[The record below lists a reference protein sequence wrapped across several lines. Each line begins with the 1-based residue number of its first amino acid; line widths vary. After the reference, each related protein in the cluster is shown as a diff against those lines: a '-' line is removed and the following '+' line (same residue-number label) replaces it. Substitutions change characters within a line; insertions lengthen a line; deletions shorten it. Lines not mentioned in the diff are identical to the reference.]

1 MIKSSWVWK
10 RVLEG
15 QGRCRSNSALYKL
28 ASPEVTEHE
37 QSERSNCI
45 TQYLLRE
52 EKLLLVMN
60 YRVVD

>member
-1 MIKSSWVWK
+1 MRARAGVG
-10 RVLEG
+10 LT
-15 QGRCRSNSALYKL
+15 ALYKL
-28 ASPEVTEHE
+28 ASPEVAEHE
-37 QSERSNCI
+37 QTERSNCI